1 MLGWSVSQSRPTGDD
16 VKESTRCLDSNS
28 TLLMHSSNIM
38 QWCTDYNQ
46 RGQELLSFGVRRQA
60 FKQRWRCCTVN
71 HKSHVILM
79 YFSSSWIF
87 LTQLHT
93 RAVQSYIMTNVAV
106 HCTLCHCCGCWSLEC
121 CLYRTLDGQNGM
133 ENSEERLESLA
144 CIMNPTVLQS
154 NWSMNEKFSKFMR
167 LCSALHN
174 IFIFYKYLRGLTG
187 SPAADLA
194 LVVGFLFAFC
204 HCFNNS
210 HLQRIDLRKKC

>member
-1 MLGWSVSQSRPTGDD
+1 
-16 VKESTRCLDSNS
+16 
-28 TLLMHSSNIM
+28 
-38 QWCTDYNQ
+38 
-46 RGQELLSFGVRRQA
+46 
-60 FKQRWRCCTVN
+60 
-71 HKSHVILM
+71 
-79 YFSSSWIF
+79 
-87 LTQLHT
+87 
-93 RAVQSYIMTNVAV
+93 MTNVAV

-210 HLQRIDLRKKC
+210 HLQRIDLRKKCWFYFVSLVASHFWARVALRGVSECVLMILDRIVTYLQEKLNIAANSPNICCRNIRY